1 MWALPA
7 IDHLL
12 DCFGLGAAERL
23 TLVQHLRD
31 AFAAEFRLDKQLK
44 TQLNDKYRSY
54 RNDIAELMEGSGPLD
69 GRWYPLVS
77 ILKERSAQMQPIAER
92 IVALAAE
99 GKIEVSL
106 TSLLGS
112 YIHMMVNRIVTSDSR
127 LHELVIYDFLCRNYV
142 TRSYIEKSD
151 LCNEF

>member
-1 MWALPA
+1 
-7 IDHLL
+7 
-12 DCFGLGAAERL
+12 
-23 TLVQHLRD
+23 VQHLRD